1 MVEKELTPMEKDFC
15 RRVAVGESRAQAY
28 VNAGLLKNP
37 DKRKYAGKY
46 GYDLY
51 KKGYI
56 HNYIEQ
62 LKHSIEK
69 ASDKADEDIKEKVQE
84 AVKKWD
90 VLEWFEKVAKAEVGE
105 EDLPRWGER
114 IKAAENW
121 AKINGLMD
129 TKVNVSGDLEIEVSV
144 VHAED

>member
-1 MVEKELTPMEKDFC
+1 MQKIIRIDEPNETILSDRSAECYVLNSALADDFC
-15 RRVAVGESRAQAY
+15 
-28 VNAGLLKNP
+28 
-37 DKRKYAGKY
+37 KRF
-46 GYDLY
+46 
-51 KKGYI
+51 
-56 HNYIEQ
+56 
-62 LKHSIEK
+62 IEK